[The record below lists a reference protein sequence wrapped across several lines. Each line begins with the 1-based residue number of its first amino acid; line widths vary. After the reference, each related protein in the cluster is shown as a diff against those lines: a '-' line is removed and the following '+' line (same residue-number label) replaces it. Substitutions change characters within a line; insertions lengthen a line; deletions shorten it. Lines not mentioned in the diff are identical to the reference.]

1 MHYVICYVGL
11 EPRGPIFVQVD
22 TVLSSCLFVSGTIS
36 TSFCSNT
43 FHNSFHYTVSIIR
56 SKALS

>member
-1 MHYVICYVGL
+1 MHYVMRYVSL
-11 EPRGPIFVQVD
+11 EPRGSIFDRVD
-22 TVLSSCLFVSGTIS
+22 MVLSSCLFVSGIIS

>member
-1 MHYVICYVGL
+1 MHYVMRYVSL
-11 EPRGPIFVQVD
+11 EPRGSIFDRVD
-22 TVLSSCLFVSGTIS
+22 MVLSSCLFVSGTIS

-43 FHNSFHYTVSIIR
+43 FHNNFHYTVSIIR